1 MFKDWLKN
9 DEMTRVNGGIKSP
22 TAYPGFAEYLVNTP
36 AGQRNFVIMFS
47 KTNDALHI
55 NLLGAGRN
63 GMDIDPNVN
72 ALPILQKFAQELC
85 QKFGSVDPAKISYTP
100 SAGQIRQA
108 SGERAQAVRER
119 LFQRYIKILQQN
131 MPASCKLQQTQPQ
144 KGRFDDHPM
153 RSIYRGTDDEF
164 ASVFGLGK

>member
-1 MFKDWLKN
+1 
-9 DEMTRVNGGIKSP
+9 
-22 TAYPGFAEYLVNTP
+22 
-36 AGQRNFVIMFS
+36 
-47 KTNDALHI
+47 
-55 NLLGAGRN
+55 
-63 GMDIDPNVN
+63 MDIDPNVN

-144 KGRFDDHPM
+144 KGVSMTTLDAIHM
-153 RSIYRGTDDEF
+153 YRGTDDEF